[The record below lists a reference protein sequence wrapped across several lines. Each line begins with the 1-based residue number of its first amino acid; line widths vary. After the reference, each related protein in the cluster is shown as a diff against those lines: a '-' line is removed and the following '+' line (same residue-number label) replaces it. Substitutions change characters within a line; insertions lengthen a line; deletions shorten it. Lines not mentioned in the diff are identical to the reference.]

1 MTRLALVL
9 AAAGAL
15 LSGCSPR
22 QFAGLLPLEPASPDF
37 TTTSP
42 NPEVCWQELPSSA
55 RLTEVVYDVKVY
67 DSRGLSIAEKEGL
80 TEPRY
85 RLEKALTRGLKYEWT
100 VRARYRFDGAR
111 RRTEWT
117 EREDTW
123 IRDGTIDPRARRY
136 VPLVVKSDSE

>member
-1 MTRLALVL
+1 MSRPALVL
-9 AAAGAL
+9 AVAGAL
-15 LSGCSPR
+15 LAGCTPR

-42 NPEVCWQELPSSA
+42 KPELCWQEVPSSA
-55 RLTEVVYDVKVY
+55 RITDVVYDVKVY
-67 DSRGLSIAEKEGL
+67 DSRGLLIVEKAGL
-80 TEPRY
+80 TQPRY
-85 RLEKALTRGLKYEWT
+85 VVETALTFGLKYEWT

-123 IRDGTIDPRARRY
+123 RRDGSIDSRDRRY
-136 VPLVVKSDSE
+136 VPLIVESP